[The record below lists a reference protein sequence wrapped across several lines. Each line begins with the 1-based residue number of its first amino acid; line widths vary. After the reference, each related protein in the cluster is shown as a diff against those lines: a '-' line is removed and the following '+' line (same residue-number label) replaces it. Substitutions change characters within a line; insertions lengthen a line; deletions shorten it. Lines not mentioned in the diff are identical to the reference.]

1 MWRRE
6 NDNSFGGRRHRER
19 REREKMRSEL
29 AWGFKN
35 QPKSFYRFL
44 TGKDFSIQPWSSKT
58 KLREVYKH
66 THAYAFSVRHTH
78 TNTNSIM

>member
-1 MWRRE
+1 
-6 NDNSFGGRRHRER
+6 
-19 REREKMRSEL
+19 MRSEL

-44 TGKDFSIQPWSSKT
+44 IGKDFSIQPWSSRT

-66 THAYAFSVRHTH
+66 THSYAFSGRHTQIQ
-78 TNTNSIM
+78 TV